1 MEKLNL
7 KATLEEHQNKMA
19 QHQERLQ
26 AHTDEANFNATE
38 AMAASKAAL
47 EDLDSYEATYRQG
60 VQEGKLAQCQEA
72 MDYFAR

>member
-1 MEKLNL
+1 MEKVNL
-7 KATLEEHQNKMA
+7 QATLDEHKNKMT
-19 QHQERLQ
+19 QHQERLK

-72 MDYFAR
+72 TDYFTR